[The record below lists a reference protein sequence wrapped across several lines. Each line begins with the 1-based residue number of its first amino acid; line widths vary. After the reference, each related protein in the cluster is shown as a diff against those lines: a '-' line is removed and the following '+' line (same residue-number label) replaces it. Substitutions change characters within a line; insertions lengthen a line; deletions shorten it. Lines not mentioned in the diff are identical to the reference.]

1 MGEEIDVREPLSE
14 EERQRCLRKLM
25 MLHRNTG
32 HGPRAHL
39 VRALEA
45 RGTDPRIV
53 DLARNLECSACQ
65 EAKRH
70 VPRPHATL
78 DPLPPKW
85 NRVQGDNAHWQHP
98 HTGEK
103 IQFTVLVD
111 EGCRFRVGRV
121 MSKTSKGVSG
131 NMLIQ
136 FFQEQWKPIFGVP
149 DKIRLDP
156 AGPWRSENVV
166 SYFESIG
173 VEVDNIPAEAHWQI
187 SIVERTIQG
196 VKHVMTKLARS
207 EPEIT
212 PEEALSEA
220 LRVGNEK
227 ETVRGYSPAQHA
239 LGRAPD
245 ENGKFHVSTLQAPPP
260 VLCENGTG
268 EFQRN
273 MERMKIAEQSFTEHV
288 YNERLKRAQNS
299 RSFGIRTFA
308 PGDLVYVWRM
318 QTKSPGM
325 SFRTGGYTGPARVL
339 ATETRV
345 GDDGNYSPG
354 SVVWVIRGNR
364 LLKTC
369 PLQLR
374 HASVRET
381 CMEEIEQP
389 PELPWTLTKLT
400 EGLSARQYEDV
411 SQKIPD
417 EMEMETGMDEETV
430 RPMKRCRFKQRDD
443 HGVPVQ
449 PQEVLGNPGEAM
461 DDEDPEL
468 LREDPEL
475 FGECS
480 AVFESSY
487 AECFWTSEGPAVELS
502 FETPTSIR
510 GKKYMSENLLSFMV
524 GQLKRRA
531 VEVSEKH
538 MDAKELAEIAAAK
551 QVEVKKFIAA
561 EALQVLPQHLQP
573 DKNTAMRMRWVLTWK
588 KSDSGERSA
597 KARCVILGYLDPNYA
612 FRQTAAPTMSRT
624 TRQLLLGIS
633 AGLKFQVEKGD
644 VTGAFLQGREYQGT
658 AYVVPTDE
666 ICGAMGITSG
676 SVTKLRKACYG
687 LVDAPLE
694 WFLTVS
700 DYLTSIGFVRC
711 VTDPCAFKFVENDRL
726 VGIVSGHVDDF
737 LFCGPPSCVF
747 WKNICEKIREHF
759 KWGTWEKGSFTQ
771 CGVHIKSLPCGGFE
785 LSQEQYIEDM
795 KEIPISAERR
805 KQMEAET
812 TEREKTRLRAALGML
827 SWCAQQ
833 TCPHLSAAVGLLLSQ
848 VTCSVVRNLVE
859 VNKLIYQ
866 TRSDKHH
873 KLVIH
878 GGLDLRRALIV
889 CWADASSQNRV
900 DGKSTQWMFVG
911 LTDQALL
918 DGAMCKVT
926 PIAWH
931 SAKISRQC
939 RSPGAAESLAAIDCE
954 DLLYAVRLQFFE
966 LTGGTVLVRQTGK
979 QVKTVNAVLVT
990 DSTNVYDRLQNTVYV
1005 PKGPERRTALEMI
1018 GLKEAIVET
1027 NLNLRWVNS
1036 DAQLGNPLTKEGE
1049 NHQLRRFYQLGGQWK
1064 IVDDPQMMSAKRRKK
1079 LGLEALEDYGDL
1091 EPFRGHVNS
1100 WSVRTHLPS
1109 GASLP
1114 FSILDRKKRV
1124 CDP

>member
-1 MGEEIDVREPLSE
+1 
-14 EERQRCLRKLM
+14 
-25 MLHRNTG
+25 
-32 HGPRAHL
+32 
-39 VRALEA
+39 
-45 RGTDPRIV
+45 
-53 DLARNLECSACQ
+53 
-65 EAKRH
+65 
-70 VPRPHATL
+70 
-78 DPLPPKW
+78 
-85 NRVQGDNAHWQHP
+85 
-98 HTGEK
+98 
-103 IQFTVLVD
+103 
-111 EGCRFRVGRV
+111 
-121 MSKTSKGVSG
+121 
-131 NMLIQ
+131 
-136 FFQEQWKPIFGVP
+136 
-149 DKIRLDP
+149 
-156 AGPWRSENVV
+156 
-166 SYFESIG
+166 
-173 VEVDNIPAEAHWQI
+173 
-187 SIVERTIQG
+187 
-196 VKHVMTKLARS
+196 
-207 EPEIT
+207 
-212 PEEALSEA
+212 
-220 LRVGNEK
+220 
-227 ETVRGYSPAQHA
+227 
-239 LGRAPD
+239 
-245 ENGKFHVSTLQAPPP
+245 
-260 VLCENGTG
+260 
-268 EFQRN
+268 

-411 SQKIPD
+411 SQEIPD

-449 PQEVLGNPGEAM
+449 PPEVLGNPGEAM

-737 LFCGPPSCVF
+737 LFCGPPSCVV

-848 VTCSVVRNLVE
+848 VTRSVVRNLVE

-889 CWADASSQNRV
+889 GWADASSQNRV

-1100 WSVRTHLPS
+1100 
-1109 GASLP
+1109 
-1114 FSILDRKKRV
+1114 
-1124 CDP
+1124 

>member
-1 MGEEIDVREPLSE
+1 MVQRVFQKYQPQFCIVKGCRVNLRDPKSGAYLGKGWKLATTHELLAKRMHLPCVCQEKHVLCQGPLTRMSAYYTDVFAKRVCKAIVDGLDFQDLTSELLGQKSFPREFQGHCQGCSCELVCHPKSELKCNYCEKNREKQEPLSLVGEEVGVREPLSE

-32 HGPRAHL
+32 HGPREHL

-103 IQFTVLVD
+103 VQFTVLVD

-166 SYFESIG
+166 SYFEGIG

-187 SIVERTIQG
+187 SVVERAIQG

-239 LGRAPD
+239 LGRSPD

-273 MERMKIAEQSFTEHV
+273 MERMKVAEQAFTEHV

-381 CMEEIEQP
+381 CLAEIEQP

-411 SQKIPD
+411 SQEVPD
-417 EMEMETGMDEETV
+417 EMEIETGMDEETM
-430 RPMKRCRFKQRDD
+430 RPMKRCRFKQRDE
-443 HGVPVQ
+443 HGVPAP
-449 PQEVLGNPGEAM
+449 PQEVLGNPG
-461 DDEDPEL
+461 P
-468 LREDPEL
+468 
-475 FGECS
+475 
-480 AVFESSY
+480 
-487 AECFWTSEGPAVELS
+487 
-502 FETPTSIR
+502 
-510 GKKYMSENLLSFMV
+510 GKPW
-524 GQLKRRA
+524 KRRTPNCLGTTPNCLENVRQFSKA
-531 VEVSEKH
+531 H
-538 MDAKELAEIAAAK
+538 M
-551 QVEVKKFIAA
+551 QNVF
-561 EALQVLPQHLQP
+561 
-573 DKNTAMRMRWVLTWK
+573 
-588 KSDSGERSA
+588 
-597 KARCVILGYLDPNYA
+597 
-612 FRQTAAPTMSRT
+612 
-624 TRQLLLGIS
+624 
-633 AGLKFQVEKGD
+633 
-644 VTGAFLQGREYQGT
+644 
-658 AYVVPTDE
+658 
-666 ICGAMGITSG
+666 
-676 SVTKLRKACYG
+676 G
-687 LVDAPLE
+687 LV
-694 WFLTVS
+694 TV
-700 DYLTSIGFVRC
+700 
-711 VTDPCAFKFVENDRL
+711 
-726 VGIVSGHVDDF
+726 
-737 LFCGPPSCVF
+737 
-747 WKNICEKIREHF
+747 
-759 KWGTWEKGSFTQ
+759 Q
-771 CGVHIKSLPCGGFE
+771 
-785 LSQEQYIEDM
+785 
-795 KEIPISAERR
+795 
-805 KQMEAET
+805 
-812 TEREKTRLRAALGML
+812 
-827 SWCAQQ
+827 
-833 TCPHLSAAVGLLLSQ
+833 
-848 VTCSVVRNLVE
+848 
-859 VNKLIYQ
+859 
-866 TRSDKHH
+866 
-873 KLVIH
+873 
-878 GGLDLRRALIV
+878 
-889 CWADASSQNRV
+889 
-900 DGKSTQWMFVG
+900 
-911 LTDQALL
+911 
-918 DGAMCKVT
+918 
-926 PIAWH
+926 
-931 SAKISRQC
+931 
-939 RSPGAAESLAAIDCE
+939 
-954 DLLYAVRLQFFE
+954 
-966 LTGGTVLVRQTGK
+966 
-979 QVKTVNAVLVT
+979 
-990 DSTNVYDRLQNTVYV
+990 
-1005 PKGPERRTALEMI
+1005 
-1018 GLKEAIVET
+1018 
-1027 NLNLRWVNS
+1027 RW
-1036 DAQLGNPLTKEGE
+1036 
-1049 NHQLRRFYQLGGQWK
+1049 R
-1064 IVDDPQMMSAKRRKK
+1064 
-1079 LGLEALEDYGDL
+1079 
-1091 EPFRGHVNS
+1091 
-1100 WSVRTHLPS
+1100 
-1109 GASLP
+1109 
-1114 FSILDRKKRV
+1114 
-1124 CDP
+1124 